1 MHTPIAMKSIQK
13 YIILA
18 LALTFCGTGSRAYGQ
33 ATENHNSKITR
44 NLEIFNEIYRA
55 LDLYYV
61 DTLAADTV
69 IRWAIDG
76 MLMRVDPFTGYYPA
90 DDDDLRQMATGKYA
104 GIGSY
109 IRYHEKLGRV
119 VISEPFENSPSRE
132 AGLRAGDIIISVDG
146 KDIKGMSTSK
156 VSEMLRGETGTTM
169 ELRYRRPGT
178 DDILTTHITRRAIQ
192 VPSIPYYGIMDEGIG
207 YINFNSF
214 TSGCA
219 REMRNALLQLTSQG
233 ARSLILDIRDN
244 GGGAVNEAVDI
255 VNLFLN
261 KGIKVVYTK
270 GKQPATNHDYFTTSD
285 PVAPELPLVVLVN
298 GASASSSEILSGALQ
313 DMDRAVVMGTR
324 TFGKGLV
331 QALREVP
338 YRGELKVTTGRYY
351 IPSGRCIQAHEY
363 DHNGNI
369 KAIPDSLQKPFYT
382 LGGRRVMDGGGIQP
396 DSVVTTDTLPTMV
409 YDLANSYI
417 FFDWV
422 TDYVRRHPSIPA
434 PGDFHIDDSTYAD
447 FCRYVLE
454 ADFQYNRRSD
464 EAIKFLRQIARME
477 GYLEEAEAEM
487 KALEAK
493 FAPDTAKDLK
503 RLRHHIIPYLE
514 NEIIGRYYMQRGVLR
529 HTIPQDKAYRRA
541 VDLLRHPEAYRAILK
556 GAGQNSTEH
565 TD

>member
-1 MHTPIAMKSIQK
+1 MKFTRAFSPF
-13 YIILA
+13 ILA
-18 LALTFCGTGSRAYGQ
+18 ITLNGVGVPAYGQ
-33 ATENHNSKITR
+33 TSENHNSKVTR

-76 MLMRVDPFTGYYPA
+76 MLTRVDPFTGYYPA
-90 DDDDLRQMATGKYA
+90 DDDNLRQMATGKYA

-109 IRYHEKLGRV
+109 IRYHEKLERT
-119 VISEPFENSPSRE
+119 VISEPFSGSPSQE
-132 AGLRAGDIIISVDG
+132 AGLKAGDIIISIDG

-169 ELRYRRPGT
+169 ELTFQRPGSDKIHT
-178 DDILTTHITRRAIQ
+178 VRITRRAIQ
-192 VPSIPYYGIMDEGIG
+192 VPAIPYYGIIDEGIG

-233 ARSLILDIRDN
+233 AKSLILDIRDN

-255 VNLFLN
+255 VNLFLG

-270 GKQPATNHDYFTTSD
+270 GKQPATNHDYYTTSD
-285 PVAPELPLVVLVN
+285 PIAPQLPVVVLVN

-331 QALREVP
+331 QALRDVP

-369 KAIPDSLQKPFYT
+369 KIIPDSLQKTFYT
-382 LGGRRVMDGGGIQP
+382 KGGRRVMDGGGIQP
-396 DSVVTTDTLPTMV
+396 DSVITNDTIPTMV
-409 YDLANSYI
+409 YDLAQSYI
-417 FFDWV
+417 FFDWATQFVNNNPTIAPPGEFQV
-422 TDYVRRHPSIPA
+422 TDSI
-434 PGDFHIDDSTYAD
+434 YAD
-447 FCRYVLE
+447 FCQYVQKS
-454 ADFQYNRRSD
+454 DFKYNRRSD
-464 EAIKFLRQIARME
+464 EAMKFLRRVAKME
-477 GYLEEAEAEM
+477 GYLEVAEEEM

-493 FAPDTAKDLK
+493 FAPDIAKDLE
-503 RLRHHIIPYLE
+503 RLRHHIVPFIE
-514 NEIIGRYYMQRGVLR
+514 SEIIGRYYQQKGVIR
-529 HTIPQDKAYRRA
+529 HNIPSDKVYRRA
-541 VDLLRHPEAYRAILK
+541 VELLRNPEGYKAILK
-556 GAGQNSTEH
+556 GNK
-565 TD
+565 